1 MESEILEN
9 FDCGIWN
16 PGFWLEE
23 SGIPLTIEFQ
33 NPSSTD
39 CNPVPQESTGTPR
52 RGIQNPRLRW
62 IPLHGRIVDCLP
74 FYPTVSHKEQEKLF
88 NITT

>member
-1 MESEILEN
+1 MESAILEN
-9 FDCGIWN
+9 LDCGIWN

-52 RGIQNPRLRW
+52 RGIQNPRLCW
-62 IPLHGRIVDCLP
+62 IPLHEANCRLP
-74 FYPTVSHKEQEKLF
+74 ALLPDSKP
-88 NITT
+88 